1 MTDYNIAYS
10 ELTDTYYITQNG
22 EKVSDCTNQIQSI
35 VEAEHKAMC
44 ESCIHKVSADD
55 IEAIKNSAIHMF
67 ADRLL
72 EYDKP
77 ITKDDILDELNFFK
91 ESNNELPNNTN
102 D

>member
-1 MTDYNIAYS
+1 
-10 ELTDTYYITQNG
+10 
-22 EKVSDCTNQIQSI
+22 
-35 VEAEHKAMC
+35 MC

>member
-35 VEAEHKAMC
+35 AEAEHKAMC

-55 IEAIKNSAIHMF
+55 IKAIRNSAIDECIAIVNFHKN
-67 ADRLL
+67 
-72 EYDKP
+72 EYDG
-77 ITKDDILDELNFFK
+77 ICWAIRELEELK
-91 ESNNELPNNTN
+91 EKNN
-102 D
+102 

>member
-1 MTDYNIAYS
+1 MK
-10 ELTDTYYITQNG
+10 LTN
-22 EKVSDCTNQIQSI
+22 EVCI
-35 VEAEHKAMC
+35 VFLKA
-44 ESCIHKVSADD
+44 SGWLDNHD
-55 IEAIKNSAIHMF
+55 IEVRNSGVRLF

-77 ITKDDILDELNFFK
+77 ITKDDILDELMFFK

>member
-35 VEAEHKAMC
+35 AEAEHKAMC

-55 IEAIKNSAIHMF
+55 LRAIKYNAI
-67 ADRLL
+67 
-72 EYDKP
+72 
-77 ITKDDILDELNFFK
+77 DEL
-91 ESNNELPNNTN
+91 SNRCTTHIKQSKPLTIEEIIHIIHFEA
-102 D
+102 DQMKGE